1 MLEPID
7 KKKQKNHMQ
16 ESYEVLQG
24 VEGIS
29 DSTSA
34 AVELAAI
41 KAAHHAAA
49 VYRITS
55 FLYILVCIL
64 VRSLPGATISW

>member
-1 MLEPID
+1 MLQPID

-16 ESYEVLQG
+16 DSYEELQA

-29 DSTSA
+29 NSTSA

-41 KAAHHAAA
+41 KL
-49 VYRITS
+49 VITLL
-55 FLYILVCIL
+55 LYTESLVFCI
-64 VRSLPGATISW
+64 SYSAFW

>member
-1 MLEPID
+1 MLQPID

-16 ESYEVLQG
+16 ESYEELQA

-29 DSTSA
+29 DSTPA

-41 KAAHHAAA
+41 KLL
-49 VYRITS
+49 IM
-55 FLYILVCIL
+55 LQL
-64 VRSLPGATISW
+64 

>member
-1 MLEPID
+1 MHVAAVD
-7 KKKQKNHMQ
+7 KKKQKIHMQ
-16 ESYEVLQG
+16 ESYEEPQA

-41 KAAHHAAA
+41 KLL
-49 VYRITS
+49 ITLQ
-55 FLYILVCIL
+55 LYTESLVFCI
-64 VRSLPGATISW
+64 S

>member
-1 MLEPID
+1 MLQPID

-41 KAAHHAAA
+41 KL
-49 VYRITS
+49 VITLQ
-55 FLYILVCIL
+55 LYTESLVFCI
-64 VRSLPGATISW
+64 S

>member
-1 MLEPID
+1 MLQPIN
-7 KKKQKNHMQ
+7 KKKQKNHIQ
-16 ESYEVLQG
+16 ESYEELQA

-41 KAAHHAAA
+41 KLL
-49 VYRITS
+49 ITLQ
-55 FLYILVCIL
+55 LYTESLVFCI
-64 VRSLPGATISW
+64 S

>member
-1 MLEPID
+1 MLQPID

-16 ESYEVLQG
+16 ESYEELQA

-41 KAAHHAAA
+41 KLL
-49 VYRITS
+49 ITLQ
-55 FLYILVCIL
+55 LYTESLVFCI
-64 VRSLPGATISW
+64 S